1 MKAQLYLAGLR
12 TARIDRNQVRLAI
25 AIGTILL
32 MAIGAAAPGTSS
44 DF

>member
-12 TARIDRNQVRLAI
+12 TARIDRNQCGLP
-25 AIGTILL
+25 LQS
-32 MAIGAAAPGTSS
+32 APSFYGNRRCCAWVDS